1 MTRSQLIEA
10 PRIFTITKI
19 LTNEEVAEFVSC
31 VELEDG
37 CSYSKRN
44 VHIKFM
50 SNFSGSFCNGCGVPI
65 SNVDLRTFKSELSF
79 FFYNNFFN
87 LNFFL
92 GLILHRLW
100 QLGLDG
106 TYFSEGV
113 RPHLK
118 VYYNRYGS

>member
-1 MTRSQLIEA
+1 MTRSQLIEV

-44 VHIKFM
+44 VHIQFM

-65 SNVDLRTFKSELSF
+65 SNVDPRTFKCELSF
-79 FFYNNFFN
+79 FLNNNFFI
-87 LNFFL
+87 